1 MEADAGIGQITAG
14 LDLIA
19 EAVGEIVQ
27 AAREVEPRTDEP
39 VAELVRAG
47 IEQLGR
53 AAQAV
58 HGQLL
63 MLLAEGDRLGIAPG
77 GIGPWLATVLDCT
90 EGRARMLAAD
100 ARTLASVPEWEAE
113 VCSGRIGQDT
123 LRAMARTVKA
133 TRKTDL
139 QPVEE
144 VGETLRIARE
154 QGAKA
159 GLERVRVLEERIRP
173 GTVKQRHA
181 AQRERSFARFGAV
194 GDGGMCWFE
203 VLLDPLR
210 AAILL
215 AAIELQT
222 SAFIRARQL
231 KEGELVPQDVRTTE
245 QMNAEAITR
254 LAQVFLDAPPEQR
267 GTHFSIPTLAVTMQD
282 TAATDPKIPAG
293 CAITTLPGTM
303 KDLDAPTEQRGANY
317 SIPTLA
323 VTMKDLD
330 APAEQRGVSFSVPT
344 LAVTM
349 QDSAATDPEV
359 PAGWAVTTY
368 GALIPAS
375 SLPPQGNPRRKILHV
390 KGETGTLDGESV
402 DQDPTARLASPAQRT
417 YLTWRDRTC
426 RYPGCDR
433 PITYGLNAHHKTS
446 YAQGGETTV
455 RNMVLYCSQHHTTIH
470 QHAS

>member
-1 MEADAGIGQITAG
+1 MEAHARIGQITAG

-27 AAREVEPRTDEP
+27 AAREVEPAKDEP

-47 IEQLGR
+47 IEGLGWV
-53 AAQAV
+53 AQAV

-139 QPVEE
+139 RPVQE
-144 VGETLRIARE
+144 VGETLRVARE

-181 AQRERSFARFGAV
+181 AQRERSFARFGVV
-194 GDGGMCWFE
+194 GDGGMWRFE
-203 VLLDPLR
+203 ALVDSVR
-210 AAILL
+210 AAIIS
-215 AAIELQT
+215 AAMEVQT

-231 KEGELVPQDVRTTE
+231 KEGELVPEDVRTTE

-254 LAQVFLDAPPEQR
+254 LAQVFLDAPAEQR
-267 GTHFSIPTLAVTMQD
+267 GAHFSIPTLAVTVHD
-282 TAATDPKIPAG
+282 PSAAEAEIPAG
-293 CAITTLPGTM
+293 CA
-303 KDLDAPTEQRGANY
+303 
-317 SIPTLA
+317 
-323 VTMKDLD
+323 VT
-330 APAEQRGVSFSVPT
+330 A
-344 LAVTM
+344 
-349 QDSAATDPEV
+349 
-359 PAGWAVTTY
+359 Y
-368 GALIPAS
+368 GALIPAAA
-375 SLPPQGNPRRKILHV
+375 LPQEGDPRCKILHV
-390 KGETGTLDGESV
+390 EGETGTLDGESV
-402 DQDPTARLASPAQRT
+402 DRDPAARLASAAQRL
-417 YLTWRDRTC
+417 YLTWRDRSC

-446 YAQGGETTV
+446 YAEGGETTV
-455 RNMVLYCSQHHTTIH
+455 RNMILYCSQHHTTIH